1 MSKLDLRV
9 QPTISGEMYVDS
21 FSRQTL
27 ENRTTRSGGRGK
39 KHPRR
44 RGKVGW
50 KQCGQEIGG
59 RLRQLGLLLVFV
71 FNISIHVG
79 RDTIAVLLSGRVP
92 QRVSLPWCSSLG
104 RAVSQIVPP
113 LCGVHHFERERERE
127 RERCSKWY
135 HRKLRTA
142 PPRKTDPRPLSIVEI
157 SLQTWAREA
166 SSAGGGESQVA
177 RGSRGR
183 TLPFYNS
190 NALAASP
197 TIRTNVTVTRGWHSE
212 CSVDWL
218 TGHRYLLIPSD
229 GQCISLLHCGIYYL
243 RSGSSCSGC
252 LGL

>member
-113 LCGVHHFERERERE
+113 LCPPLRKRERERE
-127 RERCSKWY
+127 REMLEMISQEITHC
-135 HRKLRTA
+135 TA
-142 PPRKTDPRPLSIVEI
+142 
-157 SLQTWAREA
+157 A
-166 SSAGGGESQVA
+166 
-177 RGSRGR
+177 
-183 TLPFYNS
+183 
-190 NALAASP
+190 
-197 TIRTNVTVTRGWHSE
+197 
-212 CSVDWL
+212 
-218 TGHRYLLIPSD
+218 
-229 GQCISLLHCGIYYL
+229 
-243 RSGSSCSGC
+243 
-252 LGL
+252 